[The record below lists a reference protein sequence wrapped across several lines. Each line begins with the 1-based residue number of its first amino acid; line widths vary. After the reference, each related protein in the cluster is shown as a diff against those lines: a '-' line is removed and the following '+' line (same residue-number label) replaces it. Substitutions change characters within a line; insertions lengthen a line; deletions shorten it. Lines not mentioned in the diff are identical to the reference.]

1 MTYDSLFNVLG
12 ACVVASPAS
21 LLAALGLPALIGRP
35 FGERTVSRL
44 TQSAVITGLFA
55 AIGVLTL
62 IVTVGIGIGATVAG
76 GDVATPIVGT
86 LVIGIYALA
95 LCGIGMA
102 VGGLVRTSWAG
113 EVVALLVIVTFL
125 IDLVV
130 PAMQWP
136 EWIHQLAL
144 TSHLGHPMVGLWD
157 GPGMV
162 LCLVLAIGGIA
173 LGALGMRRR
182 DVVR

>member
-1 MTYDSLFNVLG
+1 MEAIFDLL
-12 ACVVASPAS
+12 ASPAVW
-21 LLAALGLPALIGRP
+21 AAL
-35 FGERTVSRL
+35 
-44 TQSAVITGLFA
+44 
-55 AIGVLTL
+55 LTL
-62 IVTVGIGIGATVAG
+62 IVMVGIGIGSLVAG

-125 IDLVV
+125 VDLVV
-130 PAMQWP
+130 PALRWP
-136 EWIHQLAL
+136 DWLHQLAL
-144 TSHLGHPMVGLWD
+144 TSHLGQPMVGLWD

-162 LCLVLAIGGIA
+162 LCLALAFGGLA
-173 LGALGMRRR
+173 LGAWGIARR
-182 DVVR
+182 DVQR